1 MATVEAIFAGTVF
14 TSQTATYSTPS
25 PADQDWIGIELSVSQ
40 VTGTG
45 ASILFSIQWS
55 EDGGTWADAEPPDQF
70 DPITTA
76 PVNVTKRFDVKDR
89 YWRAAV
95 TVSGTNNPT
104 FTGSA
109 NAYY

>member
-1 MATVEAIFAGTVF
+1 MASTEAIFAGTVF

-25 PADQDWIGIELSVSQ
+25 PSTQDWIGILLNVTA

-45 ASILFSIQWS
+45 PSVVFSIQWS
-55 EDGGTWADAEPPDQF
+55 MDGSTWAASDPPDQF
-70 DPITTA
+70 AAVTAAPTTVA
-76 PVNVTKRFDVKDR
+76 KRFDVKAK

-95 TVSGTNNPT
+95 TVSGTNSPS

>member
-1 MATVEAIFAGTVF
+1 MAQAGAIFAGTVF

-25 PADQDWIGIELSVSQ
+25 PSTQDWIGVLLNVTAVAGTSPSV
-40 VTGTG
+40 T
-45 ASILFSIQWS
+45 FSIQWS
-55 EDGGTWADAEPPDQF
+55 NDGSTWANADPVDQF
-70 DPITTA
+70 TPITG
-76 PVNVTKRFDVKDR
+76 VTTVAKRFDVKAA

-95 TVSGTNNPT
+95 VVTGTNSPS

>member
-1 MATVEAIFAGTVF
+1 VAQAAAIFAGTVF

-25 PADQDWIGIELSVSQ
+25 PSTQDWIGIELSVTAI
-40 VTGTG
+40 TGTSPG
-45 ASILFSIQWS
+45 ITFEIQWS
-55 EDGGTWADAEPPDQF
+55 DDGGTWASAEPQDVF
-70 DPITTA
+70 DPITV
-76 PVNVTKRFDVKDR
+76 PGNWVKRFDVKAA

-95 TVSGTNNPT
+95 VVTGTNSPS